1 MRTRFPLSSFHALL
15 LSACTA
21 FWRQAGMTYLEYL
34 GASSN
39 ALRQS
44 LKEPAKSR
52 AIARSGYWYN
62 KTVGVNSGAVK
73 TPVFK
78 GPQK

>member
-1 MRTRFPLSSFHALL
+1 
-15 LSACTA
+15 
-21 FWRQAGMTYLEYL
+21 MTYLEYL
-34 GASSN
+34 GASTN
-39 ALRQS
+39 VLRNC

-62 KTVGVNSGAVK
+62 KTVGVNEGAIK